1 MLEHTFSPEE
11 APDPSQ
17 ESPAP
22 DTGEHLSTFDI
33 EFAKL
38 PTIDIDDEYGGK
50 VFRPDGITITEE
62 YSEPMHPAM
71 RTIMSRVGFLFD
83 DYGVPYYPDSI
94 RLAAACEAND
104 IPIVLEEDSG
114 GLYGAISPTKYSE
127 DVDGGRHPVGIGG
140 KVAFYLHDIKDDHM
154 PAVSLLGH
162 DLFDFFSDAA
172 HKDLEPII
180 RARMYD
186 AFTENVRKA
195 IEGLLGIDKGYN
207 FQSMMRVCMT
217 DLYGN
222 ASSDNT
228 LREESAERLTGLIND
243 NLERLGIDID
253 RPAPALVPNK

>member
-1 MLEHTFSPEE
+1 M
-11 APDPSQ
+11 
-17 ESPAP
+17 
-22 DTGEHLSTFDI
+22 I
-33 EFAKL
+33 
-38 PTIDIDDEYGGK
+38 
-50 VFRPDGITITEE
+50 
-62 YSEPMHPAM
+62 
-71 RTIMSRVGFLFD
+71 
-83 DYGVPYYPDSI
+83 
-94 RLAAACEAND
+94 
-104 IPIVLEEDSG
+104 
-114 GLYGAISPTKYSE
+114 
-127 DVDGGRHPVGIGG
+127 
-140 KVAFYLHDIKDDHM
+140 YLI
-154 PAVSLLGH
+154 
-162 DLFDFFSDAA
+162 FFSDAA